1 MERARSILSPK
12 EGNGRVSEGAGAG
25 LSEPAAGEQCFR
37 SGAGPASGR
46 DPRRGVESHH
56 RAPAGGL
63 AHRQRHQPGLP
74 AGGGGGRSGRRR
86 RVRPTDGAAAGGG
99 AFHHAQHQR
108 GTACPRRGAGRT
120 CAGGRCPDR
129 GPRPDGPGVLF
140 AGGHGAVSERA
151 AAPCSG
157 DPPDAAADGG
167 CRSGRRRSC
176 RESVRP
182 PGADQVGERPAA
194 GRKKGLRDFDRGLH
208 GSGRRRAGVRRA
220 GCGL

>member
-1 MERARSILSPK
+1 MKRARSILSPK
-12 EGNGRVSEGAGAG
+12 EGNGRVSEGAGVG

-37 SGAGPASGR
+37 SGAGPASWR
-46 DPRRGVESHH
+46 DPCRGVESHH

-74 AGGGGGRSGRRR
+74 AGGGGGRSGRCRR
-86 RVRPTDGAAAGGG
+86 IRPADGAFAGGG

-108 GTACPRRGAGRT
+108 GAACPRRGAGRA
-120 CAGGRCPDR
+120 CAGGCRPDR
-129 GPRPDGPGVLF
+129 GPRPDGSGVLF
-140 AGGHGAVSERA
+140 AGRHRAVSECA

-157 DPPDAAADGG
+157 DPPDAAADGSRRGGG
-167 CRSGRRRSC
+167 CRSC

-194 GRKKGLRDFDRGLH
+194 GRKKGLRDFDGGLY

-220 GCGL
+220 GRWL